1 MKGLTEWSLA
11 GFAIAVVVHLTG
23 SMGFQTLGVGLLL
36 LIVGRLLIPI
46 RPAPPTLGLGFILL
60 AIGGLGGWFG
70 LEEFAVPGSWP
81 MIFKAFAGIC
91 LGGLA
96 VFLWQFFA
104 RQPESADQPLQPTT
118 QNMLVMGL
126 LLLLL
131 TPLENLAS
139 SGAGLFGYS
148 SQAFWMQM
156 AGVLLAVIGFSSSRQ
171 RGRGWRW
178 ALLLLPPLLI
188 VPLIAQGLVLLRRP
202 LMMAMWMM
210 APDFSGGNVGFTPM
224 QYLDHQAYLKPSS
237 KVVMRVRS
245 DELPSPYLVGNRLTT
260 FASKSLSWTAGL
272 DVSTALLVGNDL
284 QERNRYQ
291 LSASHSADQAPQD
304 WQMAVTSLRWD
315 SLLFLPPQAGEV
327 ALDGEGL
334 ALNTHQV
341 WDASFS
347 EGARHSWLVS
357 SGKSEPGPPL
367 DNALQLPDFW
377 DQPLQTY
384 AEGYAADQRRRVVA
398 NIRADFLGREYSLAV
413 NMQQQQPFHDFLL
426 NRRPAYCFWY
436 ATGAALSLRANQ
448 VPSRLVSGYYIH
460 ERISRDLWIVRES
473 DAHSWVEWQD
483 EQGYWHTFDPT
494 PPSLDLFQQQFQGG
508 FFSQWF
514 HLLRERFNQFW
525 EQFDLTEQSQNVA
538 IIGGFLVLMFLFV
551 REYLRIRQVGKTVA
565 TSDEAKKWR
574 KLWQRFLSLS
584 GLPDQPHWSAGRY
597 LDELPAHWSDGQTT
611 AAAQFLQFYQAS
623 RFQSPPADMEPANQL
638 LKAFRTQLRQK
649 RAQQQ
654 KEHEKSG

>member
-1 MKGLTEWSLA
+1 MEWLTEWSLG
-11 GFAIAVVVHLTG
+11 GFALAVVAHLTG
-23 SMGFQTLGVGLLL
+23 SMGFQPLGIGLLL
-36 LIVGRLLIPI
+36 LIIVRLLIPI

-81 MIFKAFAGIC
+81 MVFKAFAGIC

-104 RQPESADQPLQPTT
+104 RQPEQTNQPLQPIT

-139 SGAGLFGYS
+139 SGVGLFGYS
-148 SQAFWMQM
+148 SMAFWIQM

-171 RGRGWRW
+171 SGRGLRW
-178 ALLLLPPLLI
+178 GLLLLPPLLI
-188 VPLIAQGLVLLRRP
+188 VPLIAQGLFLVRKP

-210 APDFSGGNVGFTPM
+210 APNFSGGNVGFTPL
-224 QYLDHQAYLKPSS
+224 QYLDHQAFLKPSS
-237 KVVMRVRS
+237 KVVMRIRS

-260 FASKSLSWTAGL
+260 FASKSLSWTARL
-272 DVSTALLVGNDL
+272 DLSTALLIGSDR

-291 LSASHSADQAPQD
+291 LEASHSADQAPSE

-334 ALNTHQV
+334 ALNNNQV
-341 WDASFS
+341 WDASFT
-347 EGARHSWLVS
+347 EGVRHSWLVS
-357 SGKSEPGPPL
+357 AGGRQPGPPL
-367 DNALQLPDFW
+367 DDALQLPELW
-377 DQPLQTY
+377 DQPLQ
-384 AEGYAADQRRRVVA
+384 AHADLYAADQRRHVVA
-398 NIRADFLGREYSLAV
+398 NIRADFLDREYSLSV
-413 NMQQQQPFHDFLL
+413 NMQQKKPFHDFLL

-448 VPSRLVSGYYIH
+448 IPSRLVSGYYIH
-460 ERISRDLWIVRES
+460 ERISRDLWLVRES

-514 HLLRERFNQFW
+514 HLFRERVNQFW
-525 EQFDLTEQSQNVA
+525 DQFDLTEQVQNVA
-538 IIGGFLVLMFLFV
+538 IIGGFLILVFLFV

-565 TSDEAKKWR
+565 SSDEAKKWR
-574 KLWQRFLSLS
+574 KLWQRFLALS
-584 GLPDQPHWSAGRY
+584 GLPDEPHWSAGHY
-597 LDELPAHWSDGQTT
+597 LDVLPSSWSDGQT
-611 AAAQFLQFYQAS
+611 AAAVNFLQFYQSS
-623 RFQSPPADMEPANQL
+623 RFRPSSADMAPGNQL
-638 LKAFRTQLRQK
+638 LKEFRGQLKQK
-649 RAQQQ
+649 SQMQQ
-654 KEHEKSG
+654 KGDEKAG